1 MVRTRILNIYI
12 YVFDLD
18 LLLQK
23 LGSRSLQPLT
33 KTHSVDVSL
42 IATKKRKY
50 APGPASEAEGTGC
63 MITVAPLLCGT
74 LISSLVH

>member
-33 KTHSVDVSL
+33 KTHSRCKPDQQ
-42 IATKKRKY
+42 KKRKY
-50 APGPASEAEGTGC
+50 APGPASEVKGTGC